1 MRFASVKHAEY
12 EILRALAECG
22 LDPDKPFSEALR
34 DIKMEGVP
42 PGDKVAEKRFHKA
55 ALNIGNTFKNK
66 MESRRK
72 YLPKRH
78 PAYVEVAE

>member
-12 EILRALAECG
+12 EILKALSSCG
-22 LDPDKPFSEALR
+22 FNPNKQFSESLLE
-34 DIKMEGVP
+34 IKQNGVP
-42 PGDKVAEKRFHKA
+42 EGDEVAEKRFHKA

-72 YLPKRH
+72 YLPPTH
-78 PAYVEVAE
+78 SAYVIGE